1 MQAILTL
8 GDKDLDG
15 KMDLNEFIQFV
26 TEQEKKLWEVF
37 SSLDADGNGMM
48 QCEYE
53 ILVYIWN
60 YSIVFQLFY

>member
-1 MQAILTL
+1 
-8 GDKDLDG
+8 
-15 KMDLNEFIQFV
+15 MDLNEFIQFV

-53 ILVYIWN
+53 ILMYIY